1 MFTFFHC
8 YLPET
13 WEMHERAGLWSDNDG
28 IRFCQSPTNPPEKK
42 FNQLAKTSG
51 ELYKILVERKCPFYI
66 DRLQGG
72 SYIDDYVYDAEL
84 LREYENILN
93 ENFWGLQ
100 MHEWVHNYYTDI
112 FIKLAELPKEKW
124 TKENIEKTILK
135 KYPGSFLF
143 LETMTAEEMEYYG
156 KPHTAEKFFYNLSE
170 IYKKRSK
177 IAQLIPCDSA
187 FLAYNFELSAGNSSR
202 VMPEIGAQTHD
213 ARVQICYARGMTR
226 KKGKSFGV
234 YYEPWGGEPF
244 SACCYQ
250 KDGKNE
256 WGLSKETGFPYVTA
270 GPNGGSS
277 RSLQKRIFLYGYL
290 CGAEFISEEWGECN
304 LFTDWKDFELSP
316 YGIIKKNFIDFV
328 KKYKDIGDKLT
339 PLAAVLPKD
348 LMVLD
353 SLCFD
358 DYSYCGFKT
367 ENPAFINA
375 RKGLREIFHKC
386 LPMLP
391 TEPVYRECRTMKNSD
406 IPDAIDI
413 LNYDEKM
420 LDKYEYLIDLTGDA
434 SLDAKFKNICEIKD
448 IKAVLRTIL
457 PCYVDGNAHWLINK
471 CKSGGYYLTVFN
483 HSGIDIS
490 VLKGEIALPE
500 ARTSV
505 KIMFKDGAMPTVC
518 ENEGD
523 FVKIN
528 DEYILTLPAGGFAF
542 IRF

>member
-1 MFTFFHC
+1 M
-8 YLPET
+8 
-13 WEMHERAGLWSDNDG
+13 
-28 IRFCQSPTNPPEKK
+28 
-42 FNQLAKTSG
+42 
-51 ELYKILVERKCPFYI
+51 
-66 DRLQGG
+66 
-72 SYIDDYVYDAEL
+72 
-84 LREYENILN
+84 
-93 ENFWGLQ
+93 
-100 MHEWVHNYYTDI
+100 
-112 FIKLAELPKEKW
+112 
-124 TKENIEKTILK
+124 
-135 KYPGSFLF
+135 
-143 LETMTAEEMEYYG
+143 
-156 KPHTAEKFFYNLSE
+156 
-170 IYKKRSK
+170 
-177 IAQLIPCDSA
+177 
-187 FLAYNFELSAGNSSR
+187 
-202 VMPEIGAQTHD
+202 
-213 ARVQICYARGMTR
+213 
-226 KKGKSFGV
+226 
-234 YYEPWGGEPF
+234 
-244 SACCYQ
+244 
-250 KDGKNE
+250 
-256 WGLSKETGFPYVTA
+256 SKETGFPYVTA